1 MAIAKIVLNSTTQI
15 DLTQDTVAD
24 ASHIRSGYVGHL
36 NDGTQVTG
44 SYGGATP
51 TLITKSI
58 TSNGTYNASSDNADG
73 YSQVTVNVSGSSGM
87 NVQAYHGS
95 ASVTGTS
102 SYTATTVKLT
112 VAKTG
117 TYKVSWTGTRSSTSG
132 TSGSQLYIDDT
143 AYGSAQTSFGLSN
156 YGQCINLT
164 GVSLT
169 KDQEIVVY
177 AKPRGT
183 NYTMHVAN
191 LVIEQ
196 TA

>member
-1 MAIAKIVLNSTTQI
+1 MAIAKIVLNGNTQI
-15 DLTQDTVAD
+15 DLTQDTVASAD
-24 ASHIRSGYVGHL
+24 QIRSGYTGHL
-36 NDGTQVTG
+36 RDGTQVTG
-44 SYGGATP
+44 SYTGG
-51 TLITKSI
+51 
-58 TSNGTYNASSDNADG
+58 
-73 YSQVTVNVSGSSGM
+73 SGL
-87 NVQAYHGS
+87 NTQAYHGS

-102 SYTATTVKLT
+102 SYTATVVKLT
-112 VAKTG
+112 VKETG

-132 TSGSQLYIDDT
+132 TSGSQLYIDGT

-156 YGQCINLT
+156 YGQCVNLT